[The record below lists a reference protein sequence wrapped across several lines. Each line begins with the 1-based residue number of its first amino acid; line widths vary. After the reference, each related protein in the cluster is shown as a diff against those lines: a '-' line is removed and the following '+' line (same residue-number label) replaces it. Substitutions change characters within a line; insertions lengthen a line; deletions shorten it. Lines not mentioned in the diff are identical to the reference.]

1 MVFILVKLHCKEP
14 NVNALML
21 KVKTLQI
28 FKGRATAAQ
37 SLFEFST
44 SLFCVH
50 FLNDRNNP
58 ILFNS
63 SEQVCHQA
71 LR

>member
-1 MVFILVKLHCKEP
+1 
-14 NVNALML
+14 ML

-63 SEQVCHQA
+63 SEQLCHQA